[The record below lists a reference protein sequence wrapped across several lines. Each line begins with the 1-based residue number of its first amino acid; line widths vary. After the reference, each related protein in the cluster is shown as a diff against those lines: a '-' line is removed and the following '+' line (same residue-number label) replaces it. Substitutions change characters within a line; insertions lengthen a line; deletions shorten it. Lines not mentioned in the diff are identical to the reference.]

1 MSRKLLIG
9 LVLLAVLPWLLP
21 PYWVTLLNYIGL
33 ASLVA
38 LGLCLMTG
46 IGGMVSFGQA
56 AFVGL
61 GAYTS
66 ALLATRYGVSP
77 WLGMFAAL
85 GFTGAVA
92 LFLGAVTLRL
102 GGHFLALATIA
113 WSLSLFYVFGNLEI
127 TGGFSGLSGIPA
139 LSIAGYELR
148 AGEHF
153 YYVIWL
159 CVAFSVLAV
168 TWLLDSRSGRAIRAL
183 EGNTILAESFGI
195 DTARLKV
202 QVFVLAA
209 LLAGLSGWLY
219 AHMQRF
225 VNPTPFGLHISI
237 EYLFMAVVGGA
248 GHVAGAIAGST
259 VVILLQQLLK
269 EWVPGL
275 VGDSSEV
282 ELIAF
287 GLLTILVLHRARGG
301 LWGFVAPYLERAAG
315 PRAVPEAPPPPARAL
330 PKAGTPLL
338 EIRGAR
344 KTFGGLTAVAD
355 VDFEVNAGEIVGLIG
370 PNGAGK
376 STLFNLITGLLPLT
390 AGEVRFRGEPISGM
404 RMRDISRLGIAR
416 SFQHV
421 RLLAERSVLENVALG
436 AHLHGRAGL
445 ARAALRLERNEE
457 RTLLAHAARQL
468 QRVGL
473 VDEMHQPA
481 GALPLGK
488 QRIVE
493 VARALAA
500 DPVLLLLDEPA
511 AGLRYLE
518 KQQLAQVLLSLRGD
532 GMSILLVE
540 HDMDFVMG
548 LTDRLVVL
556 DFGTKLAEG
565 LPAEIRTNPQVLEAY
580 LGGVEP
586 GDLKLGGA
594 E

>member
-1 MSRKLLIG
+1 MSRKLLAG
-9 LVLLAVLPWLLP
+9 LVLLVVLPWMLP

-77 WLGMFAAL
+77 WIGLGAAL
-85 GFTGAVA
+85 AFTGAVA

-113 WSLSLFYVFGNLEI
+113 WSLSLFYIFGNLEI

-139 LSIAGYELR
+139 LSVAGFELR

-159 CVAFSVLAV
+159 CVVLSVLAV
-168 TWLLDSRSGRAIRAL
+168 SWLLDSRNGRAIRAL
-183 EGNTILAESFGI
+183 QGNTVLAESFGI

-209 LLAGLSGWLY
+209 LLAALSGWLY

-259 VVILLQQLLK
+259 VVILLQQALK
-269 EWVPGL
+269 DLVPGL
-275 VGDSSEV
+275 VGDSSEA

-301 LWGFVAPYLERAAG
+301 LWSFIAPYLARAAG
-315 PRAVPEAPPPPARAL
+315 PRAVEDASPPQPRSLPA
-330 PKAGTPLL
+330 AGTPLL
-338 EIRGAR
+338 EVRGAR

-355 VDFEVNAGEIVGLIG
+355 VDFGVRAGEIVGLIG

-390 AGEVRFRGEPISGM
+390 AGEVRFMGQAISGLTM
-404 RMRDISRLGIAR
+404 RRIARLGIAR

-421 RLLAERSVLENVALG
+421 RLLPERSVLENVALG

-445 ARAALRLERNEE
+445 ARAALHLERSEE
-457 RTLLAHAARQL
+457 RILLAHAARQL
-468 QRVGL
+468 RRVGRQERPRE
-473 VDEMHQPA
+473 VTAAFVAA
-481 GALPLGK
+481 GALL
-488 QRIVE
+488 
-493 VARALAA
+493 LAG
-500 DPVLLLLDEPA
+500 A
-511 AGLRYLE
+511 AGI
-518 KQQLAQVLLSLRGD
+518 ALLGAP
-532 GMSILLVE
+532 
-540 HDMDFVMG
+540 
-548 LTDRLVVL
+548 RL
-556 DFGTKLAEG
+556 
-565 LPAEIRTNPQVLEAY
+565 P
-580 LGGVEP
+580 
-586 GDLKLGGA
+586 
-594 E
+594 